1 MPPSPPQP
9 ELLPHIAA
17 AIAAATQTPFAADPA
32 AAPPP
37 PPPTAHGTATVCLG
51 NAAHTRPQQ
60 AALPRAFVK
69 LAAAPPDLEGAWD
82 GPALLQ

>member
-32 AAPPP
+32 AAPP